1 VLSAKKKRPVAE
13 INVVPYVDVM
23 LVLLVIFMVTAPMIN
38 QGVDVNLPTANAK
51 ALNAQSELPIVISVD
66 KHGEI
71 FLNISENP
79 LNAMYAK
86 TLQVEVAAALLR
98 SPKRLVSVRADKDAN
113 YANVL
118 RAMVLLQDAGVA
130 NIGLETSPNAA

>member
-1 VLSAKKKRPVAE
+1 MLSAKKKRPVAE